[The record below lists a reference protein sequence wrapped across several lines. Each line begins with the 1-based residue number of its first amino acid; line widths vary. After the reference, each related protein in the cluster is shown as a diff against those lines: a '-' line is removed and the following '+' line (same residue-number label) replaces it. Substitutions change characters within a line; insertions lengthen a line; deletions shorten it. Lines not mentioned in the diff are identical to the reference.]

1 MGGVVDVVLLV
12 STKPIA
18 EDRFVD
24 LVRDD
29 VNPVFPIQYLKKGNA
44 VRINSL
50 MKYKLA
56 VNNQTA
62 MSLPSSFSTLTV
74 TQ

>member
-1 MGGVVDVVLLV
+1 VGGVVDVVLLV
-12 STKPIA
+12 STKTNA

>member
-12 STKPIA
+12 STKTIA

-50 MKYKLA
+50 MKEKLA

-62 MSLPSSFSTLTV
+62 MGLPSSFSTFTV
-74 TQ
+74 AQ

>member
-12 STKPIA
+12 STKTNA

-29 VNPVFPIQYLKKGNA
+29 VNPVFPIQYLKKRNA
-44 VRINSL
+44 VRINSW

>member
-12 STKPIA
+12 STKTNA

-50 MKYKLA
+50 MKEKLA

-62 MSLPSSFSTLTV
+62 MGLPSSFSTLTV
-74 TQ
+74 AQ

>member
-12 STKPIA
+12 STKTNA

-29 VNPVFPIQYLKKGNA
+29 VNPVFPIQYLKKGECG
-44 VRINSL
+44 
-50 MKYKLA
+50 
-56 VNNQTA
+56 
-62 MSLPSSFSTLTV
+62 
-74 TQ
+74 